1 MSSFPRAVQTEI
13 YTDKRFSWSTSITF
27 ECRQLSAAGENF
39 EVYETDLDEML
50 VNLQH
55 KAVDFRAYLC
65 ENSLS
70 VDLQKK
76 ENSLSVDF
84 FP

>member
-1 MSSFPRAVQTEI
+1 
-13 YTDKRFSWSTSITF
+13 
-27 ECRQLSAAGENF
+27 
-39 EVYETDLDEML
+39 ML
-50 VNLQH
+50 MNLQH

-76 ENSLSVDF
+76 KIPYLWTFSHDFRLSVDF
-84 FP
+84 WPATPPPPPPGGDTFPYQNTHYPTSQENLRR